1 LDPSQG
7 IRDFTKIRILNKHPG
22 SAALRI
28 RCPVLR
34 ANYQTLGLRIIYPD
48 PTEDYLSRSYRRFS
62 KGLALDGNWNNRCD
76 YGSKKR
82 GTNENDTLMINFNE
96 DSVTLRTATPLESLA
111 IRSCIFSFSYSLL
124 DP

>member
-34 ANYQTLGLRIIYPD
+34 VNYQTLGIRIIYPD
-48 PTEDYLSRSYRRFS
+48 PTEDSAKAWLWTVPVT
-62 KGLALDGNWNNRCD
+62 GLTDATTVK
-76 YGSKKR
+76 KKR
-82 GTNENDTLMINFNE
+82 GKNENDTLIINFNE

-111 IRSCIFSFSYSLL
+111 ILSCIFSFSYSLL